1 MHVRLHVNHDT
12 YQIDAPAGL
21 PLLTALRDYVGLTG
35 TRFGCGHGVCG
46 ACTVLI
52 DGIAVPSCTTEVT
65 AAADR
70 PIVTIEGLAR
80 NGVLHPVQQAFLEED
95 ALQCGYCTSGMVM
108 STVALLART
117 PRPTDEQAREALA
130 SHLCRCGVYGRVLR
144 AVQRAAR

>member
-1 MHVRLHVNHDT
+1 
-12 YQIDAPAGL
+12 
-21 PLLTALRDYVGLTG
+21 VGLTG